1 MYLQPEQRAFKS
13 VATTVR
19 PLLQLFQEDSYPIK
33 NAAQTNKKPIAASFS
48 SSHDKQVLYKDICL
62 SSEEE
67 EFQQD
72 KNIFNDSDDVGQLT
86 KLKSKH
92 VCRFL
97 WTPKSTNFFLD
108 LWEKNLK
115 DIRGMRKNS
124 HIHREMAEKM
134 REYGP
139 SAREIKSKIDN
150 MSRKYRLVLFAN
162 INFYQLT
169 SETISQIGRGEN

>member
-1 MYLQPEQRAFKS
+1 M
-13 VATTVR
+13 R
-19 PLLQLFQEDSYPIK
+19 PLLQLFQEDSYSIK
-33 NAAQTNKKPIAASFS
+33 NAAPQTIKKPTAASSS
-48 SSHDKQVLYKDICL
+48 SSHDKHIYKDICL

-67 EFQQD
+67 EFLQD
-72 KNIFNDSDDVGQLT
+72 KNIFNDSDDVGQPAQ
-86 KLKSKH
+86 LKSKH
-92 VCRFL
+92 GCRFL

-108 LWEKNLK
+108 LWKKNIK

-150 MSRKYRLVLFAN
+150 MSRKYR
-162 INFYQLT
+162 
-169 SETISQIGRGEN
+169 

>member
-1 MYLQPEQRAFKS
+1 M
-13 VATTVR
+13 R

-33 NAAQTNKKPIAASFS
+33 SPASQTVKKPNAASPS

-72 KNIFNDSDDVGQLT
+72 KIFNDSDDVGQRAQH
-86 KLKSKH
+86 KSKQIG
-92 VCRFL
+92 RFS
-97 WTPKSTNFFLD
+97 WTPKSTNLFLD

-115 DIRGMRKNS
+115 DVRGIRKNS
-124 HIHREMAEKM
+124 HIHREMAEQM

-139 SAREIKSKIDN
+139 SPREIKTKIDN
-150 MSRKYRLVLFAN
+150 MSRKYR
-162 INFYQLT
+162 
-169 SETISQIGRGEN
+169 